1 MRSLRLNTFA
11 LRKLNA
17 PSIYFFLRGASNLF
31 FNMIFTI
38 NLVYHATT
46 VGLNPF
52 QLVLVGTVLELTV
65 FIFEVPT
72 GVVADVYSRRLSVVI
87 GFALIGLG
95 FIVEGSFATFA
106 AVLTA
111 QVIWGIGA
119 TFTSGATEA
128 WITDET
134 GSEQVGTIF
143 LRATQIGQVMGIIG
157 TGISVMLASI
167 DIRLPIVLGGF
178 SLIGLALF
186 LLIFMPEDGFHPA
199 SAEDRTTWRS
209 MTGTI
214 REGIWLVR
222 RRHTLIIIL
231 VLTAISGMS
240 SEGYDRLWR
249 AHLLENFD
257 LPALGQMQPIVWFGI
272 INVIGALLSLVSTEI
287 IRRRLDL
294 TRDRVITRTLTL
306 LYIVKIAAVVGFS
319 LAGNFALALTALWTV
334 SLLSPIGAL
343 FMTWQNRHIESNV
356 RATVISMSAQTDALG
371 QIAGGP
377 IIGATGTL
385 FSLQAAIALSG
396 LILSPAVALF
406 IRASRTATSGHQ
418 S

>member
-1 MRSLRLNTFA
+1 
-11 LRKLNA
+11 
-17 PSIYFFLRGASNLF
+17 
-31 FNMIFTI
+31 
-38 NLVYHATT
+38 
-46 VGLNPF
+46 
-52 QLVLVGTVLELTV
+52 
-65 FIFEVPT
+65 
-72 GVVADVYSRRLSVVI
+72 
-87 GFALIGLG
+87 
-95 FIVEGSFATFA
+95 
-106 AVLTA
+106 
-111 QVIWGIGA
+111 
-119 TFTSGATEA
+119 
-128 WITDET
+128 
-134 GSEQVGTIF
+134 
-143 LRATQIGQVMGIIG
+143 
-157 TGISVMLASI
+157 
-167 DIRLPIVLGGF
+167 
-178 SLIGLALF
+178 
-186 LLIFMPEDGFHPA
+186 
-199 SAEDRTTWRS
+199 
-209 MTGTI
+209 
-214 REGIWLVR
+214 
-222 RRHTLIIIL
+222 
-231 VLTAISGMS
+231 
-240 SEGYDRLWR
+240 
-249 AHLLENFD
+249 
-257 LPALGQMQPIVWFGI
+257 MQPIVWFGI